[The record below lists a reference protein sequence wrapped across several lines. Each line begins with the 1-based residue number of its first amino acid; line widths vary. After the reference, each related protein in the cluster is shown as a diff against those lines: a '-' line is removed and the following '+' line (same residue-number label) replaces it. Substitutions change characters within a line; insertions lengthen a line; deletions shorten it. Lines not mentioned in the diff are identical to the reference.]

1 MAAVYSSTSMMTI
14 NNVPDTAL
22 APTTSIPIAAA
33 VACAFA
39 LALDMIEMVIGNVL
53 ATVFAA
59 QPDRVSSDELSWL
72 LSSVY
77 IGAVLGAP
85 AIGWI
90 SDRRGIRV
98 CLAAC
103 LVWLALT
110 SCLAGAS
117 ATIFE
122 LTFFRF
128 LSGLSLGAI
137 PPLLIAYL
145 TRIAPVQSR
154 GALIF
159 WVCGSA
165 ALAPPFALLLIRWVI
180 EQQPFGIEGWRWPL
194 YAAGVSAMI
203 VGGVFFGLKEAAA
216 ETCESTRDNS
226 LRPVDELAKRRPYGR
241 FAFLASVYFLAP
253 WATVG
258 FPLLTGPIL
267 LSQGYDL
274 SQALLYVTLATVG
287 PSLGS
292 FVTTSFVD
300 RFDRRVILVGCALVM
315 MIAVAVFALARSPT
329 NLASALL
336 VFGVATAIFI
346 TALTIYAA
354 ESFTSSVRTFA
365 TSSAWAI
372 NRAASAIVPIIL
384 LPLLHAHSVVVAMLP
399 ICLALAASL
408 ALIALFGPEGA
419 ARRVVR

>member
-1 MAAVYSSTSMMTI
+1 MTAT
-14 NNVPDTAL
+14 NMQDSAL
-22 APTTSIPIAAA
+22 APATPIPVVAA

-39 LALDMIEMVIGNVL
+39 LALDMIEMAIGNVL

-59 QPDRVSSDELSWL
+59 QPDRVTSDELSWL

-85 AIGWI
+85 AIGWM

-98 CLAAC
+98 CLAAS
-103 LVWLALT
+103 LVWLALS
-110 SCLAGAS
+110 SCIAGAS
-117 ATIFE
+117 ATVLE
-122 LTFFRF
+122 LTIFRF
-128 LSGLSLGAI
+128 LSGLSLGAV

-180 EQQPFGIEGWRWPL
+180 GQQPFGIEGWRWPL
-194 YAAGVSAMI
+194 YAGGVLALF
-203 VGGVFFGLKEAAA
+203 VGCVFFGLKEAGV
-216 ETCESTRDNS
+216 ETHKSARESS
-226 LRPVDELAKRRPYGR
+226 LQSVDEVSQRLPHGR

-300 RFDRRVILVGCALVM
+300 RFDRRVILAGCALVM
-315 MIAVAVFALARSPT
+315 IVAVAVFALARSPT
-329 NLASALL
+329 NLAGALI

-346 TALTIYAA
+346 TALTLYAA
-354 ESFTSSVRTFA
+354 ESFTSRVRTFA

-372 NRAASAIVPIIL
+372 NRAASAIVPVIL
-384 LPLLHAHSVVVAMLP
+384 LPLLNTHSVFISMVP
-399 ICLALAASL
+399 IWVALAASL
-408 ALIALFGPEGA
+408 SLIVLFGPEGA
-419 ARRVVR
+419 ARRVVG

>member
-1 MAAVYSSTSMMTI
+1 MMTATDVH
-14 NNVPDTAL
+14 NTAL
-22 APTTSIPIAAA
+22 APKTPMPLIAA

-39 LALDMIEMVIGNVL
+39 LALDMIEMAIGNVL
-53 ATVFAA
+53 ATVFTA

-98 CLAAC
+98 SLAAC

-110 SCLAGAS
+110 SGLAGAS

-122 LTFFRF
+122 LTVFRF

-145 TRIAPVQSR
+145 TRIAPVHSR
-154 GALIF
+154 GAVIF

-165 ALAPPFALLLIRWVI
+165 ALAPPLALLLIRWVI
-180 EQQPFGIEGWRWPL
+180 AQQPFGIEGWRWPL
-194 YAAGVSAMI
+194 YAAGVSAML
-203 VGGVFFGLKEAAA
+203 VGAVFFGLKDTAAGTHQSA
-216 ETCESTRDNS
+216 REPSGQ
-226 LRPVDELAKRRPYGR
+226 PVDEASKRLPRGR
-241 FAFLASVYFLAP
+241 FAFLASVYFLIP

-292 FVTTSFVD
+292 FVTTAFVD
-300 RFDRRVILVGCALVM
+300 RFDRRVILAGCALVM
-315 MIAVAVFALARSPT
+315 IVAVAVFALARSPM
-329 NLASALL
+329 NLASALI

-354 ESFTSSVRTFA
+354 ESFTSRVRTFA

-372 NRAASAIVPIIL
+372 NRAASAIVPVIL
-384 LPLLHAHSVVVAMLP
+384 LRLLDAHSTVIAMLP
-399 ICLALAASL
+399 ICIALAASL
-408 ALIALFGPEGA
+408 SLIVLFGPEGA
-419 ARRVVR
+419 ARRVVS

>member
-1 MAAVYSSTSMMTI
+1 MTTATNLQTSS
-14 NNVPDTAL
+14 L
-22 APTTSIPIAAA
+22 AQRTPIPLVAA

-39 LALDMIEMVIGNVL
+39 LALDMIEMAIGNVL

-98 CLAAC
+98 CLAAS
-103 LVWLALT
+103 LVWLALA

-117 ATIFE
+117 ETVFE
-122 LTFFRF
+122 LTLFRF

-165 ALAPPFALLLIRWVI
+165 ALVPPFALLLIRWVI
-180 EQQPFGIEGWRWPL
+180 GQQPFGIEGWRWPL
-194 YAAGVSAMI
+194 YAAGVSAMF
-203 VGGVFFGLKEAAA
+203 VGGVFFGLKETAV
-216 ETCESTRDNS
+216 ETHESTREDA
-226 LRPVDELAKRRPYGR
+226 LQPVDAGSKRMPHGR
-241 FAFLASVYFLAP
+241 FAFLASIYFLAP

-258 FPLLTGPIL
+258 FPVLTGPIL

-300 RFDRRVILVGCALVM
+300 RFDRRVILAGCALAM
-315 MIAVAVFALARSPT
+315 MAAVAVFALARSPA
-329 NLASALL
+329 NLASALI

-354 ESFTSSVRTFA
+354 ESFTASVRTFA

-372 NRAASAIVPIIL
+372 NRAASAIVPVIL
-384 LPLLHAHSVVVAMLP
+384 LPLLNAHSVFISMLP
-399 ICLALAASL
+399 ICVALAASL

-419 ARRVVR
+419 ARRVVS